1 MTTAVGRTGSAGR
14 ASSPRL
20 LMRISSIGRVI
31 QLSVRGE
38 AGVRVSEQRPKGQTE
53 DDAGGI
59 TVASA
64 PDEISIIL
72 MVVVGRPVA
81 VSPRQ
86 RRAAVMATS
95 RRSRGRWTGNRDNN
109 ARRS

>member
-20 LMRISSIGRVI
+20 LMRISSVGRVI

-72 MVVVGRPVA
+72 MVVVVGR
-81 VSPRQ
+81 SL
-86 RRAAVMATS
+86 S
-95 RRSRGRWTGNRDNN
+95 HRGNG
-109 ARRS
+109 ARP